1 MILAY
6 RALLRA
12 HIGMG
17 VAYRARL
24 TVWILS
30 SLFPLLMM
38 AVWLSVV
45 DEVGPTAGWRTGD
58 FVSYYAGGALLY
70 HTTTSFLTWV
80 WDADLRSGDMSF
92 KLLKPMDPFHQY
104 LTQEIGLRVV
114 VLAFLL
120 PALVVLTLLLPQLTY
135 QLTPLGWMVAVGAA
149 MAGFILNVLMA
160 MTFATIGFWTTQAG
174 NLYSLWWGVGAFLSG
189 WIAPLALMPEVV
201 ADAAQLL
208 PFRSS
213 MGFPLEIMLNRLTS
227 AQIAQGFGVVAVW
240 ILVFAML
247 YRLGWRI
254 GVRRYQAVGG

>member
-1 MILAY
+1 MTLAY

-45 DEVGPTAGWRTGD
+45 DEVGPTAGWQTSD
-58 FVSYYAGGALLY
+58 FVSYYAGGALLF

-114 VLAFLL
+114 VLSFLL
-120 PALVVLTLLLPQLTY
+120 PALIALAFLLPDLTY
-135 QLTPLGWMVAVGAA
+135 RLTPLGWLAAVAAA
-149 MAGFILNVLMA
+149 LTGLFLNVLMA
-160 MTFATIGFWTTQAG
+160 MAFATIGFWTTQAG
-174 NLYSLWWGVGAFLSG
+174 NIYSLWWGVGAFLSG
-189 WIAPLALMPEVV
+189 WIAPLDLLPGAV
-201 ADAAQLL
+201 ADAARFL

-213 MGFPLEIMLNRLTS
+213 MGFPLEIMLNRLTA
-227 AQIAQGFGVVAVW
+227 AQRAEGFAVALVW
-240 ILVFAML
+240 ILVFAIL
-247 YRLGWRI
+247 YRLGWRR

>member
-1 MILAY
+1 MIRAY

-24 TVWILS
+24 TVWVLS

-45 DEVGPTAGWRTGD
+45 DEVGPTAGWRTSD
-58 FVSYYAGGALLY
+58 FVSYYAGGALLF

-114 VLAFLL
+114 VVAFLL
-120 PALVVLTLLLPQLTY
+120 PALVVLTLLVPNLTY
-135 QLTPLGWMVAVGAA
+135 RLTPLGWITAVTAA
-149 MAGFILNVLMA
+149 LAGFFLNVLMA

-201 ADAAQLL
+201 ADAARVL

-213 MGFPLEIMLNRLTS
+213 MGFPLEIMLNRLTG
-227 AQIAQGFGVVAVW
+227 AEIVQGFAVGAVW
-240 ILVFAML
+240 IVAFALL
-247 YRLGWRI
+247 YRLGWRL

>member
-1 MILAY
+1 MIVIDQGRIRFDGDLQVLAEKTAPHRIIKITLVVHRRSCRARSNTVKLSPSDGLDGFSAGARHSTKEIAARLLSELPVEDIAIEEPSDRGGHSPGVRRSHDLAY

-45 DEVGPTAGWRTGD
+45 DEVGPTAGWRTSD
-58 FVSYYAGGALLY
+58 FVSYYAGGALLF

-92 KLLKPMDPFHQY
+92 KLLKPIDPFHQY

-120 PALVVLTLLLPQLTY
+120 PALIVLTLAAARSDVPALASSD
-135 QLTPLGWMVAVGAA
+135 GW
-149 MAGFILNVLMA
+149 
-160 MTFATIGFWTTQAG
+160 
-174 NLYSLWWGVGAFLSG
+174 
-189 WIAPLALMPEVV
+189 PP
-201 ADAAQLL
+201 
-208 PFRSS
+208 
-213 MGFPLEIMLNRLTS
+213 
-227 AQIAQGFGVVAVW
+227 
-240 ILVFAML
+240 
-247 YRLGWRI
+247 
-254 GVRRYQAVGG
+254 

>member
-1 MILAY
+1 MTLAY

-45 DEVGPTAGWRTGD
+45 DEVGPTAGWRISD
-58 FVSYYAGGALLY
+58 FVSYYAGGAVLY
-70 HTTTSFLTWV
+70 HTTTSFLIWT

-92 KLLKPMDPFHQY
+92 KLLKPIDPFHQY
-104 LTQEIGLRVV
+104 LTQEIGLRIV

-120 PALVVLTLLLPQLTY
+120 PTLIVLTVLLPNLTY
-135 QLTPLGWMVAVGAA
+135 QLTPLGWLAAVTAA
-149 MAGFILNVLMA
+149 ATGFFLNVLMA
-160 MTFATIGFWTTQAG
+160 MAFATIGFWTTQAG
-174 NLYSLWWGVGAFLSG
+174 NLYSLWWGMGAFLSG
-189 WIAPLALMPEVV
+189 WIAPLPLLPEVV
-201 ADAAQLL
+201 ADVARFL

-213 MGFPLEIMLNRLTS
+213 MGFPLEIALNRLNGGE
-227 AQIAQGFGVVAVW
+227 ILLGFAVGTVW
-240 ILVFAML
+240 IFVFAAL
-247 YRLGWRI
+247 YRLGWQI
-254 GVRRYQAVGG
+254 GLRRYQAVGG